1 VSLLGALRA
10 AVARTGTGV
19 WFDQAAQEEALRLCL
34 ASASARRRARAARRG
49 RGGGTADPDPL
60 SRALGFV
67 PSRSDGPTLA
77 KLLGF

>member
-19 WFDQAAQEEALRLCL
+19 RFDQAAQEEALRLCL
-34 ASASARRRARAARRG
+34 ASASARRRAPTARRR
-49 RGGGTADPDPL
+49 RGEGTEDPL

-67 PSRSDGPTLA
+67 PGRSDGPTLA